1 MEKSMS
7 TSILHEYTTP
17 THWDETSDASVP
29 RRRDG
34 TREESN
40 LNTTDHT
47 TDKREVR
54 LRSVPKIW
62 IKTSGN
68 QIRKPRRL
76 GSTLQI
82 FYASY
87 EPIGS
92 CCSRSRSDAGQQS
105 THSGHSPTAL
115 RRRCRRR
122 PATAWWRA
130 VFGTHSAGA
139 VGCASTRGAPS
150 SGYRHARSAADQ
162 NGNGNSAG
170 TRERRAF
177 SVRGR
182 SRVATSICGAPAA
195 AAAATAATATAAA
208 CGGRRACPR

>member
-1 MEKSMS
+1 MAAAQSDSRSRMEKSMS

-68 QIRKPRRL
+68 Q
-76 GSTLQI
+76 
-82 FYASY
+82 
-87 EPIGS
+87 
-92 CCSRSRSDAGQQS
+92 
-105 THSGHSPTAL
+105 
-115 RRRCRRR
+115 
-122 PATAWWRA
+122 
-130 VFGTHSAGA
+130 
-139 VGCASTRGAPS
+139 
-150 SGYRHARSAADQ
+150 
-162 NGNGNSAG
+162 
-170 TRERRAF
+170 
-177 SVRGR
+177 
-182 SRVATSICGAPAA
+182 
-195 AAAATAATATAAA
+195 
-208 CGGRRACPR
+208 